1 MTTRKALGRGLEALI
16 PRRTESTVAG
26 PSVAAAAA
34 IPMAEPTQREV
45 AIERIRKNR
54 MQPRRHFDE
63 EKLQELA
70 ESIRENGMLQP
81 VLVRV
86 VDGGYELVA
95 GERRL
100 RAAKLAGRDSVPVV
114 VRESVDERE
123 ALKLA
128 LLENVQREDLNPIDE
143 ALGYQRLLEEFG
155 MSQQALAERLGKS
168 RSAIAN
174 AVRLLSLPPELQT
187 KIEAGE
193 LSAGHARALL
203 AAGSLEEQIEVAQLV
218 RDRGLNVREAEHLA
232 QSRRPVG
239 TRPVPRPANPALEQ
253 LQKRMEARFG
263 TRVRIRARKVDGSA
277 GRIEIDY
284 FTLAEMERI
293 FEIAGVDY
301 LL

>member
-16 PRRTESTVAG
+16 PRRTESNAAA
-26 PSVAAAAA
+26 PSVAATT
-34 IPMAEPTQREV
+34 PSEEPTPREV
-45 AIERIRKNR
+45 AIDRIRKNR
-54 MQPRRHFDE
+54 MQPRRRIDE
-63 EKLQELA
+63 EKLRELA
-70 ESIRENGMLQP
+70 ESIRQNGVLQP

-86 VDGGYELVA
+86 VDGDYELVA

-100 RAAKLAGRDSVPVV
+100 RAAKLAGRESIPVV
-114 VRESVDERE
+114 VREAVDERE
-123 ALKLA
+123 SLKLA

-143 ALGYQRLLEEFG
+143 ALGYKRLLDEFE
-155 MSQQALAERLGKS
+155 MSQQELAERLGKS
-168 RSAIAN
+168 RSGIAN

-187 KIEAGE
+187 KIETGE

-218 RDRGLNVREAEHLA
+218 RERGLNVREAEHLA
-232 QSRRPVG
+232 QSRRPAG
-239 TRPVPRPANPALEQ
+239 TRPIPRPANPALEQ
-253 LQKRMEARFG
+253 LQKRLEVRFG

-284 FTLAEMERI
+284 FTLAELERI